1 MIEPKSSKLKIS
13 LRAELIIT
21 NQGILEALPLAK
33 LLNMS
38 DIVIETNTKNVKA
51 LIEQIAW

>member
-1 MIEPKSSKLKIS
+1 MIEPKLKIS